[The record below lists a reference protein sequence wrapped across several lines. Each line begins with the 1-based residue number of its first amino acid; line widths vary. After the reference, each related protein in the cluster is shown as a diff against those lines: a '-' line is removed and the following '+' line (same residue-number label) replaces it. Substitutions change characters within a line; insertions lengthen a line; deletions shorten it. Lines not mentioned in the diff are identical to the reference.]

1 MESEL
6 KEMLASLERTGYCQ
20 WMKSEGVPIVEGFSV
35 EDVCESS

>member
-20 WMKSEGVPIVEGFSV
+20 WMKSEGVPIAEGFRM
-35 EDVCESS
+35 CAN